1 MLASIKSEF
10 RKLLTVRSTY
20 FITAIALLLIGF
32 ISFYAMGMQAGEAVK
47 NPKYLT
53 GVILDSVNFAT
64 AFISIVALL
73 LLAHEYR
80 YNTIMYSLTSSSSRN
95 KFLIAK
101 IVAATGYAF
110 MLVLLVGVLAPL
122 LASLGA
128 SVKHLDVVPQ
138 TLQYGDLLWRILFAG
153 FANAMVGLLFI
164 ALIRNQIGALV
175 AVFLIP
181 TTGETL
187 LTLLIKEKSIYLPF
201 SALNEVIS
209 TANTRLDSG
218 DSPFVQGHLSPI
230 KGAAVF
236 GIYLVIG
243 WIVAWILFLKRDAN

>member
-1 MLASIKSEF
+1 MMASIRSEF

-20 FITAIALLLIGF
+20 FITALAILLIGF
-32 ISFYAMGMQAGEAVK
+32 ISFYGMGIQAGEAVK
-47 NPKYLT
+47 KPLFLT
-53 GVILDSVNFAT
+53 GVILDSINFAT

-80 YNTIMYSLTSSSSRN
+80 YNTIMYSLTNSNSRS
-95 KFLIAK
+95 KFLMAK

-110 MLVLLVGVLAPL
+110 LLVLVVSLIAPL

-128 SVKHLDVVPQ
+128 NIKHLDMVPQ
-138 TLQYGDLLWRILFAG
+138 TFHFADLLWRILFAG
-153 FANAMVGLLFI
+153 FANAMIGLLFI
-164 ALIRNQIGALV
+164 ALIRNQIGALA
-175 AVFLIP
+175 AVFLLP

-218 DSPFVQGHLSPI
+218 DSPFVQGHLTPG
-230 KGAAVF
+230 KGALVF
-236 GIYLVIG
+236 SAYLIVGWVI
-243 WIVAWILFLKRDAN
+243 AWILFLRRDAN